1 MLAGIL
7 AVALLAG
14 ISGTVRGQT
23 VSGTYGAPDTG
34 LKLQQTNVH
43 GLLILSLPSG
53 EAGSASKMSAIALD
67 ADKTIS
73 ASVSFNQPVGDMMS
87 KALGEV
93 AKFTQL
99 NNKGW
104 PKGYTIELSFAD
116 KYSDK
121 DGPSAAVACA
131 LLLHSLITGK
141 ALDPAFAVTGD
152 MNADGSV
159 QPIGGVAAKIRGA
172 TKGHCKIIGIP
183 KKNESS
189 LGDIL
194 LTDGPAPFASIQI
207 YSISQFTDAEA
218 LALHEK
224 STTTQTAVAEMGKV
238 QELLLREPGQM
249 ASWLRNQ
256 HVMAKL
262 QQVLKDAPNNLSAK
276 YLLMHATGKVPLTL
290 SLAGSLEAIDNSA
303 AELISAIKSNKG
315 QSSSSF
321 SGVGKAS
328 VGSNI
333 TRLQSLRA
341 RCDMRTRAY
350 ADAIIRFGFAVKE
363 VQDRPPG
370 SAARAQVLINAING
384 SASSVQSELDRLL
397 SDPKVRE
404 ELES

>member
-1 MLAGIL
+1 MPAWILAIALVAGIPR
-7 AVALLAG
+7 ALKG
-14 ISGTVRGQT
+14 QNVTGTT
-23 VSGTYGAPDTG
+23 GAPDTG

-67 ADKTIS
+67 ADKGSS
-73 ASVSFNQPVGDMMS
+73 AAVSFNQPVGEMMS

-159 QPIGGVAAKIRGA
+159 QPIGGVEAKIRGA

-183 KKNESS
+183 LKNESA
-189 LGDIL
+189 LGDLL
-194 LTDGPAPFASIQI
+194 LTDGPRPFASIQI

-218 LALHEK
+218 LALNEK
-224 STTTQTAVAEMGKV
+224 PAATQATVAEMTRV
-238 QELLLREPGQM
+238 QELLMRDPAQM
-249 ASWLRNQ
+249 GSWLRNQ
-256 HVMAKL
+256 HVVAKL
-262 QQVLKDAPNNLSAK
+262 QQVLKDSPNNLSAK
-276 YLLMHATGKVPLTL
+276 YLLMHATGKVPQTL
-290 SLAGSLEAIDNSA
+290 SLAGSLNAIDNA
-303 AELISAIKSNKG
+303 AADLVSAIKSKRSNA
-315 QSSSSF
+315 SSF
-321 SGVGKAS
+321 SSVGGTS

-333 TRLQSLRA
+333 TRLQALRA
-341 RCDMRTRAY
+341 RCDMRARAY
-350 ADAIIRFGFAVKE
+350 ADAIIRFGHAVKE
-363 VQDRPPG
+363 AQDRPPNSG
-370 SAARAQVLINAING
+370 ARAQVLINAING
-384 SASSVQSELDRLL
+384 SAKMVETELDRLL